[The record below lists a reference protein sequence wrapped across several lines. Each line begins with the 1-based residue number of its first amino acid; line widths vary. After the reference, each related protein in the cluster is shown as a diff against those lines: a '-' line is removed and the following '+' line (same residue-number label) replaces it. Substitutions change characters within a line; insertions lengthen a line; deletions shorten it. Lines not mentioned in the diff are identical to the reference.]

1 MAYDSKM
8 FGGGLGSFLGG
19 LFGHSDR
26 PYRNA
31 MDEYNKWMQ
40 KGEGALNPF
49 LQAGQGAIG
58 DYQNWLKGMQDPS
71 GFINNLMGNY
81 QESPYT
87 HYMQQQAQRAG
98 MNAGSANG
106 LAGSS
111 ALAQQMQQNAGNI
124 AQQGMNDWLNN
135 VLGIN
140 QMYGQGQGN
149 LMAGGQ
155 NAANSL
161 ANMFQNAG
169 DWMGQGAYGQ
179 QAGKNADFNN
189 MLSGGFG
196 ILGGLGFL

>member
-8 FGGGLGSFLGG
+8 FQGGLGNFFGG

-58 DYQNWLKGMQDPS
+58 DYQNWLQGMQDPS
-71 GFINNLMGNY
+71 GFMNNLMNQY

-98 MNAGSANG
+98 MNSGSASG

-124 AQQGMNDWLNN
+124 AQQGMDSWLNN

-140 QMYGQGQGN
+140 QTYGQGQGN

-169 DWMGQGAYGQ
+169 NFMGAGAYNQ
-179 QAGKNADFNN
+179 QAGRQNDFNN
-189 MLSGGFG
+189 MMTGGFG

>member
-1 MAYDSKM
+1 MAFDSSM

-19 LFGHSDR
+19 LFGNSGK
-26 PYRNA
+26 PYQKG

-58 DYQNWLKGMQDPS
+58 NYQDWLKGMQDPS
-71 GFINNLMGNY
+71 GFINNLMGQY

-87 HYMQQQAQRAG
+87 HFLQQQANRAG
-98 MNAGSANG
+98 INAGAAGG
-106 LAGSS
+106 LTGSS

-124 AQQGMNDWLNN
+124 SQQGMNDWLSN

-140 QMYGQGQGN
+140 TQYGQGQGN
-149 LMAGGQ
+149 LISGGLSAG
-155 NAANSL
+155 NSL

-169 DWMGQGAYGQ
+169 DWMGQGAYNK

-189 MLSGGFG
+189 MFGGG
-196 ILGGLGFL
+196 LGMLGGLGFL

>member
-1 MAYDSKM
+1 
-8 FGGGLGSFLGG
+8 
-19 LFGHSDR
+19 
-26 PYRNA
+26 

-49 LQAGQGAIG
+49 MQAGQGAIG

-71 GFINNLMGNY
+71 GFINGLMGNY

-87 HYMQQQAQRAG
+87 HNLQQQAMRTG
-98 MNAGSANG
+98 MNYGSANG

-124 AQQGMNDWLNN
+124 SQQGMNDWLKN

-149 LMAGGQ
+149 LMQGGQ

-169 DWMGQGAYGQ
+169 NFMGENAYNQ
-179 QAGKNADFNN
+179 QAGRQNDFQN
-189 MLSGGFG
+189 MMNGGFG